1 MALFKEIFCKEC
13 GAKAGMLART
23 KLGDGNYICNKCLTI
38 VPNYIKKCLSDY
50 SYEQY
55 MMMKQYLIWSTSE
68 LGKVFKENHYFHG
81 IHIDTQHGI
90 FYFDSSLFGKPVY
103 LLFSNVEDFD
113 LQYAAEEFKEGFL
126 GDKVN
131 GKILFRLKMNEPYFY
146 HEDVLAYDV
155 KATAKKS
162 FFGNKVEY
170 DNPAGMN
177 EFMNYFLN
185 AWKAGLDAKT
195 AQLQAQADAL
205 LNQNQY

>member
-1 MALFKEIFCKEC
+1 MCWRSLPAVTDFVNAF
-13 GAKAGMLART
+13 
-23 KLGDGNYICNKCLTI
+23 
-38 VPNYIKKCLSDY
+38 
-50 SYEQY
+50 
-55 MMMKQYLIWSTSE
+55 
-68 LGKVFKENHYFHG
+68 F
-81 IHIDTQHGI
+81 
-90 FYFDSSLFGKPVY
+90 SSL
-103 LLFSNVEDFD
+103 D
-113 LQYAAEEFKEGFL
+113 AAHKEGFL

>member
-81 IHIDTQHGI
+81 IHIDTALELRDQMLLLGPKLAKLSIQLCLLTADLKEPHHAEQETKEEQQHHCYRCHRKGR
-90 FYFDSSLFGKPVY
+90 DPLCGRLDQGLF
-103 LLFSNVEDFD
+103 LLGLLRQVT
-113 LQYAAEEFKEGFL
+113 
-126 GDKVN
+126 
-131 GKILFRLKMNEPYFY
+131 RYFY
-146 HEDVLAYDV
+146 RSRG
-155 KATAKKS
+155 K
-162 FFGNKVEY
+162 
-170 DNPAGMN
+170 
-177 EFMNYFLN
+177 
-185 AWKAGLDAKT
+185 GL
-195 AQLQAQADAL
+195 
-205 LNQNQY
+205 